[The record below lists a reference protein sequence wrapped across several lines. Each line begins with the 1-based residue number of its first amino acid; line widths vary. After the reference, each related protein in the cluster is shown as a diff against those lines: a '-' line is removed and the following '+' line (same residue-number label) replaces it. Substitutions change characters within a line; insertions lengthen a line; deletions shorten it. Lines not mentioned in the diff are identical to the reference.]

1 MARRPFQFFDSTGS
15 QLMSKVALS
24 NKGAWFFRV
33 RFTRPATLHLG
44 TILYR
49 HCGAIDSR

>member
-1 MARRPFQFFDSTGS
+1 MAVSVFGSTGS

-33 RFTRPATLHLG
+33 RFHSSTM
-44 TILYR
+44 LYR
-49 HCGAIDSR
+49 HCGSIDP